1 MVPKSVILGVGGHV
15 PERLV
20 TNQDMAQWME
30 TSDEWIYERT
40 GIRQRYWIDGEIGG
54 SELAEK
60 AVHQALENSGTELG
74 EIDCIILATLSPDH
88 TFPGTGCFLQERLGL
103 PGIPALDVRNQCS
116 GFIYG
121 LSVADA
127 WIRTGQYQ
135 RILLVGTEVH
145 STGIDISTAG
155 RDVACLFGDGAGAA
169 VVAAGEDPKRGVL
182 STHLH
187 ADGRYAKDLWIEA
200 PGSRFHPV
208 RITKEMIDAG
218 RHWPKM
224 RGRRVFTSAVK
235 HMPAVI
241 KEGLEHNGLALEDV
255 SLIVPHQ
262 ANLRINEA
270 VAQVLGIDPERMY
283 SNIERY
289 GNTTAASIPL
299 ALRDAEQEGKL
310 KKGDTV
316 VLVSFGA
323 GFTWASAVLRW

>member
-1 MVPKSVILGVGGHV
+1 MPGTVILGVGGHV
-15 PERLV
+15 PERVV
-20 TNQDMAQWME
+20 TNQDMTKWME

-40 GIRQRYWIDGEIGG
+40 GIRERHWIDKETGG
-54 SELAEK
+54 SELAEV
-60 AVHQALENSGTELG
+60 AVREALENSGVGLR

-88 TFPGTGCFLQERLGL
+88 TFPGTGCFLQAQLGL
-103 PGIPALDVRNQCS
+103 EGIPALDVRAQCS

-127 WIRTGQYQ
+127 WIRTGQY
-135 RILLVGTEVH
+135 RCIMLVGTEVH
-145 STGIDISTAG
+145 STGIDITTEG

-169 VVAAGEDPKRGVL
+169 VVAAGGEDGRGVL

-187 ADGRYAKDLWIEA
+187 ADGRYARDLWIEA

-208 RITKEMIDAG
+208 RITKEMIDEG

-224 RGRRVFTSAVK
+224 RGRRVFTSALRY
-235 HMPAVI
+235 MPEVI
-241 KEGLEHNGLALEDV
+241 KEGLDQNGLTLDDV
-255 SLIVPHQ
+255 DLFIPHQ
-262 ANLRINEA
+262 ANLRINET
-270 VAQVLGIDPERMY
+270 VAQILGIEPERMY

-299 ALRDAEQEGKL
+299 ALRDAEREGRL

-323 GFTWASAVLRW
+323 GFTWASAVVRW

>member
-1 MVPKSVILGVGGHV
+1 VPRALILGVGGHV
-15 PERLV
+15 PQRLV
-20 TNQDMAQWME
+20 TNQDMTRWME

-40 GIRQRYWIDGEIGG
+40 GIRQRYWIDGETGG

-60 AVHQALENSGTELG
+60 AVHQALENSGVELD

-121 LSVADA
+121 LSVAHA
-127 WIRTGQYQ
+127 WIRTGQYR

-169 VVAAGEDPKRGVL
+169 VVAAGEDRERGVL

-224 RGRRVFTSAVK
+224 SGRRVFTKAVQY
-235 HMPAVI
+235 MPAVI
-241 KEGLEHNGLALEDV
+241 REGLEHNGLTIDDV

-262 ANLRINEA
+262 ANLRINET
-270 VAQVLGIDPERMY
+270 VAQVLGIEPERMY

-299 ALRDAEQEGKL
+299 ALRDAELEGKL
-310 KKGDTV
+310 KRGDIV
-316 VLVSFGA
+316 VLASFGA

>member
-1 MVPKSVILGVGGHV
+1 V
-15 PERLV
+15 PERVV

-30 TSDEWIYERT
+30 TSDEWIFERT
-40 GIRQRYWIDGEIGG
+40 GIRQRHWIEGEAGG
-54 SELAEK
+54 SELAER
-60 AVHQALENSGTELG
+60 AVRQALSSAGVELE

-103 PGIPALDVRNQCS
+103 PGIPALDVRAQCS

-127 WIRTGQYQ
+127 WIRVGQYKN
-135 RILLVGTEVH
+135 ILLVGTEVH
-145 STGIDISTAG
+145 STGLDISTEG

-169 VVAAGEDPKRGVL
+169 VVAAGKGDERGVL

-200 PGSRFHPV
+200 PGSRFQPA
-208 RITKEMIDAG
+208 RITKDMIDAG

-224 RGRRVFTSAVK
+224 KGRRVFTKAVK

-241 KEGLEHNGLALEDV
+241 KEGLAHNGMTLDDV
-255 SLIVPHQ
+255 DLFVPHQ

-270 VAQVLGIDPERMY
+270 VARLLGIEPDRMY

-299 ALRDAEQEGKL
+299 ALRDAEQEGRL
-310 KKGDTV
+310 KRGDTLM
-316 VLVSFGA
+316 LVSFGS
-323 GFTWASAVLRW
+323 GFTWASALLRW